1 MFGCD
6 LADPISALEEMD
18 FVHADTRLSV
28 IGKLIRRLRI
38 DTLVHLA
45 VLVDSPH
52 DARSTHETNVI
63 GTMNVLVGCAA
74 PSSPVRRL
82 VVKSSQAIYGAGPND
97 PSFFA
102 EDMVNF
108 DRAASG
114 LTRDL
119 LEMEQ
124 LVSEFTV
131 RNEGCDATVLRLGL
145 RVSEGTSLARYLS
158 LPIVPTFAG
167 FDPRLQLM
175 HEDDAVEAIV
185 RATMGRHP
193 GVFNVAGDGRATF
206 PPRRHHRFRLCDGL
220 LASRVRLR
228 VEAFLQLSAGDGRAG
243 DGQAGRAHR
252 CPIAATGIRAPD
264 ISPTAPPKRAPAEPI
279 GRFDQPRRRGTGF
292 PKERSGVTQDLIAP
306 TTPRE
311 RRRNSQKA
319 EIVVPPREGFRL
331 PKPIRRLQRRAPMYA
346 IQGLSDLA
354 TRLREM
360 TGREVI
366 DMNRIMEMLQFIY
379 QQRELAR
386 RGANYEVDD
395 FGFDAQWTESFITLF
410 KSLYRDYWRVETVGV
425 EHVPATGRAL
435 LVANH
440 AGVLPW
446 DGTMIK
452 TAVFTEHSHPRH
464 VRALVASQFMGMPV
478 MSWFLR
484 RTGQAVG
491 HPDDTRRLL
500 ERDELVLVFPEGT
513 RGTGKSFHDRYRL
526 RRFGRGGFV
535 ATAIRARAPII
546 PISVVGSEEIYP
558 MVGDLRPLAKL
569 LGLPYFPVTPFWP
582 WLGPL
587 GMIPLPSKWR
597 IQFHPPIEVADLPL
611 AAAEDQHQVM
621 ALADEV
627 RETIQR
633 GVYDNLK
640 LRRGVF
646 L

>member
-1 MFGCD
+1 
-6 LADPISALEEMD
+6 
-18 FVHADTRLSV
+18 
-28 IGKLIRRLRI
+28 
-38 DTLVHLA
+38 
-45 VLVDSPH
+45 
-52 DARSTHETNVI
+52 
-63 GTMNVLVGCAA
+63 
-74 PSSPVRRL
+74 
-82 VVKSSQAIYGAGPND
+82 
-97 PSFFA
+97 
-102 EDMVNF
+102 
-108 DRAASG
+108 
-114 LTRDL
+114 
-119 LEMEQ
+119 
-124 LVSEFTV
+124 
-131 RNEGCDATVLRLGL
+131 
-145 RVSEGTSLARYLS
+145 
-158 LPIVPTFAG
+158 
-167 FDPRLQLM
+167 
-175 HEDDAVEAIV
+175 
-185 RATMGRHP
+185 
-193 GVFNVAGDGRATF
+193 
-206 PPRRHHRFRLCDGL
+206 
-220 LASRVRLR
+220 
-228 VEAFLQLSAGDGRAG
+228 
-243 DGQAGRAHR
+243 
-252 CPIAATGIRAPD
+252 
-264 ISPTAPPKRAPAEPI
+264 
-279 GRFDQPRRRGTGF
+279 
-292 PKERSGVTQDLIAP
+292 LIAP
-306 TTPRE
+306 TTPRD

-346 IQGLSDLA
+346 IQGLSDVA

-395 FGFDAQWTESFITLF
+395 FGFDAQLTESFITLF

-546 PISVVGSEEIYP
+546 PVSVVGSEEIYP